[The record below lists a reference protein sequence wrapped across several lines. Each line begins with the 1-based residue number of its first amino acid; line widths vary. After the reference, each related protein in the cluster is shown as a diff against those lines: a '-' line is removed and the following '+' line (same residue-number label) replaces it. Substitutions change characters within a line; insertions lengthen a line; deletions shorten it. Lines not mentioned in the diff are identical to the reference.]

1 MESNSNSLLDS
12 FSRSLVLNKM
22 KSLRYGHLSFSDND
36 QEQSFGDEGSFLKA
50 KIIIH
55 DRKFY
60 SELIFGGSLGAA
72 EAFMMGYWECDDLT
86 TIVRILLMNRSV
98 LDGFDSG
105 FGSFFKQK
113 TAYEISLGLVGS
125 EMCIRDSLQDAHKM
139 GIFLAI
145 ILALESEFQK

>member
-36 QEQSFGDEGSFLKA
+36 QEQSFGDEGSLLKA

-86 TIVRILLMNRSV
+86 TIVRILLMNRS
-98 LDGFDSG
+98 
-105 FGSFFKQK
+105 K
-113 TAYEISLGLVGS
+113 I
-125 EMCIRDSLQDAHKM
+125 IRRCLQLSRRPTPK
-139 GIFLAI
+139 
-145 ILALESEFQK
+145 